1 MSLATVQTR
10 AKLGIEASAV
20 CVEVH
25 LSNTDPLLA

>member
-10 AKLGIEASAV
+10 AKLGIEAYAV
-20 CVEVH
+20 SVEVH